1 MEDSIQQNQTEQ
13 PDANSSA
20 EKEGK
25 ITFSQTVVQ
34 INHTVG
40 GEKKKQK
47 KLTEVHTSSEH
58 IWHLDG
64 MTMRQKRDYPATKIV
79 SAPL

>member
-1 MEDSIQQNQTEQ
+1 
-13 PDANSSA
+13 
-20 EKEGK
+20 
-25 ITFSQTVVQ
+25 VQ
-34 INHTVG
+34 INHTIG

-64 MTMRQKRDYPATKIV
+64 MTMRQKRNYPATKIV

>member
-1 MEDSIQQNQTEQ
+1 MD
-13 PDANSSA
+13 SA
-20 EKEGK
+20 ETDGK
-25 ITFSQTVVQ
+25 IAFTSTVVK

-64 MTMRQKRDYPATKIV
+64 MTMR
-79 SAPL
+79 